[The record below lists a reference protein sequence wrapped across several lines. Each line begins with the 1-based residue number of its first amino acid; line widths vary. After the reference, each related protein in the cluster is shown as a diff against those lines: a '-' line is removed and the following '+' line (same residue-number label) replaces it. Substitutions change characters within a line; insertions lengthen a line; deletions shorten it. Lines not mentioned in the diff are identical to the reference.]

1 MRRAIKDSLTIIAG
15 LLSCTVLSAQDQTVE
30 QLNEYGTLDRWS
42 VRKVKESGIIG
53 GKTKYLYEF
62 FGAQDTTETR
72 EPFTAPDGYLW
83 RTNNV
88 LAVVSGVTK
97 TSNTVFPEK
106 RGNGYCARIETH
118 IETVKAMGIINMDVV
133 CQGAFLL
140 GSLPE
145 PIKDTKN
152 PMSKVLYGIPFTG
165 RPAALVLDYK
175 ADVGHEAVRGT
186 GFSKLKSLGYPDY
199 PEIAVIL
206 QKRWEDKDGNIFS
219 KRVGTMV
226 HRYAKSSNGWVNEAT
241 YPILYPINQTFL
253 ESKGCPV
260 GEAKSD
266 TCEFG
271 TTSPDSILYSGPF
284 ILTANDSKSKI
295 AYAKN
300 ESYWDK
306 DNVFLNTITYIYD
319 DGSDKYSGINGFKN
333 GQYSAAGLDASWADY
348 ANYVEEYADYIT
360 MTESNAYSFGIQ
372 WNFNRVNYNLT
383 AKTTQ
388 AEKDVAQDAIHNT
401 NVRLAVQAAFD
412 TKSYMAVN
420 MEEETALANLRN
432 LNGVPNLVS
441 TSDGTPYVTLVEEAY
456 KELTGLDV
464 DLGDGHAAF
473 YNPDKAMDYINA
485 AKEDGIEFPVRF
497 DLLCI
502 SDGGQGYI
510 DRANSLKASV
520 EEATEGNIIIDIVL
534 EPGDVV
540 TDVAFNMTDPATQA
554 DYDFNTQA
562 GWGPD
567 YLDPSTFTD
576 VFSVSRNGAF
586 MPNIGMLTEGKT
598 SAEVAKINEIAE
610 QIGLTEY
617 DRLNDE
623 ARAIVDDLD
632 ARYEAF
638 AKVDAYLLA
647 NGLYLPVSMQTRGL
661 KVTKVVPF
669 TKPYALGGTGQY
681 KLKFMKVQNDM
692 VTKAQWEEAQAAW
705 IEKVG

>member
-226 HRYAKSSNGWVNEAT
+226 HRYAKSSDGWVNEAT
-241 YPILYPINQTFL
+241 YPILYGDITKHPDYRNYMRIQVEERYTTN
-253 ESKGCPV
+253 SKGESVPIQEV
-260 GEAKSD
+260 G
-266 TCEFG
+266 
-271 TTSPDSILYSGPF
+271 
-284 ILTANDSKSKI
+284 
-295 AYAKN
+295 
-300 ESYWDK
+300 
-306 DNVFLNTITYIYD
+306 
-319 DGSDKYSGINGFKN
+319 
-333 GQYSAAGLDASWADY
+333 WAD
-348 ANYVEEYADYIT
+348 ANETPTHMVLQFVSSHGGAYIGSPGNT
-360 MTESNAYSFGIQ
+360 FWID
-372 WNFNRVNYNLT
+372 NL
-383 AKTTQ
+383 K
-388 AEKDVAQDAIHNT
+388 
-401 NVRLAVQAAFD
+401 
-412 TKSYMAVN
+412 
-420 MEEETALANLRN
+420 
-432 LNGVPNLVS
+432 LV
-441 TSDGTPYVTLVEEAY
+441 Y
-456 KELTGLDV
+456 
-464 DLGDGHAAF
+464 
-473 YNPDKAMDYINA
+473 
-485 AKEDGIEFPVRF
+485 
-497 DLLCI
+497 
-502 SDGGQGYI
+502 
-510 DRANSLKASV
+510 
-520 EEATEGNIIIDIVL
+520 
-534 EPGDVV
+534 
-540 TDVAFNMTDPATQA
+540 
-554 DYDFNTQA
+554 
-562 GWGPD
+562 
-567 YLDPSTFTD
+567 
-576 VFSVSRNGAF
+576 
-586 MPNIGMLTEGKT
+586 
-598 SAEVAKINEIAE
+598 
-610 QIGLTEY
+610 
-617 DRLNDE
+617 
-623 ARAIVDDLD
+623 
-632 ARYEAF
+632 
-638 AKVDAYLLA
+638 
-647 NGLYLPVSMQTRGL
+647 
-661 KVTKVVPF
+661 
-669 TKPYALGGTGQY
+669 
-681 KLKFMKVQNDM
+681 
-692 VTKAQWEEAQAAW
+692 
-705 IEKVG
+705 